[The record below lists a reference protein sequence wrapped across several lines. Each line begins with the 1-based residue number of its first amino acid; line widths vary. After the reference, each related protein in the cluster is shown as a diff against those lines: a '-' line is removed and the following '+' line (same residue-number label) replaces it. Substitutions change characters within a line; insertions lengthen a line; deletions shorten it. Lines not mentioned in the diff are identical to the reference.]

1 MNLDRYILEA
11 VSRRRNSFDLS
22 PDSKIED
29 FRSALDKSG
38 FYEKSDLGTGARAVF
53 LYNDSKRKNR
63 RMYFIDW
70 DKPAIWASFPE
81 DDTVYYFNFM
91 DKLNLRNGRIM
102 NVSIYIPQSS
112 NGKSIDYIS
121 ETNSFTDRK
130 DIETAL
136 KELNYIL

>member
-1 MNLDRYILEA
+1 MNLDKYVLEA

-29 FRSALDKSG
+29 LRSTLDKSG
-38 FYEKSDLGTGARAVF
+38 FYEKSDPGTGARALS

-63 RMYFIDW
+63 RMYFIDRNITS
-70 DKPAIWASFPE
+70 IWASFPE
-81 DDTVYYFNFM
+81 DDIVYYFHFM
-91 DKLNLRNGRIM
+91 DRIGGIM
-102 NVSIYIPQSS
+102 RLSIYIPESS
-112 NGKSIDYIS
+112 NGRSAVSLLKI
-121 ETNSFTDRK
+121 NGFTDRK

>member
-1 MNLDRYILEA
+1 MNLDKYVLEA
-11 VSRRRNSFDLS
+11 VSRGRNRFDLS

-29 FRSALDKSG
+29 LRSTLDKSG
-38 FYEKSDLGTGARAVF
+38 FYEKSVPGTGARALS

-70 DKPAIWASFPE
+70 NITAIWASFPE
-81 DDTVYYFNFM
+81 DDTIYYFCFE
-91 DKLNLRNGRIM
+91 DRLGLRNGGIM
-102 NVSIYIPQSS
+102 RLSIYIPESS
-112 NGKSIDYIS
+112 NGRSADSLSKI
-121 ETNSFTDRK
+121 NGFTDRK